1 MLAIMKEGRDM
12 PLAWLCSVAAV
23 VGTTFT
29 YAFGVWPQSLTV
41 LLVAM
46 GVDYLTGI
54 AAAMKEKKGLNSH
67 IGSWGLTRKGLT
79 LLIVLLAH
87 QIDLLLHLDG
97 VTMSGAIYFYLANE
111 LVSITENYGRIGL
124 PLPDSLKQ
132 MIEVLKDKGNRSN
145 KDRKEED
152 PSSIAEEEDHPKD
165 DNSK

>member
-1 MLAIMKEGRDM
+1 M
-12 PLAWLCSVAAV
+12 PLAWLCSMAAV

-46 GVDYLTGI
+46 GVDYLTGV

-87 QIDLLLHLDG
+87 QIDLLLQLDG

-111 LVSITENYGRIGL
+111 LISITENYGRLGL
-124 PLPDSLKQ
+124 PMPDNLRQ
-132 MIEVLKDKGNRSN
+132 IIEVLKDKGKKKSD
-145 KDRKEED
+145 KDKDEED
-152 PSSIAEEEDHPKD
+152 SSNP
-165 DNSK
+165 

>member
-1 MLAIMKEGRDM
+1 M
-12 PLAWLCSVAAV
+12 PLAWLCSMAAV

-29 YAFGVWPQSLTV
+29 YAFGAWPQSLTV

-46 GVDYLTGI
+46 GVDYLTGV

-111 LVSITENYGRIGL
+111 LISITENYGRIGL
-124 PLPDSLKQ
+124 PLPDSLRQ
-132 MIEVLKDKGNRSN
+132 IIEVLKDKGNKSSD
-145 KDRKEED
+145 KEKEEGN
-152 PSSIAEEEDHPKD
+152 SSGHTEEGDHSNN

>member
-1 MLAIMKEGRDM
+1 M
-12 PLAWLCSVAAV
+12 PLAWLCSMAAV
-23 VGTTFT
+23 VGTAFT
-29 YAFGVWPQSLTV
+29 YAFGAWPQSLNV
-41 LLVAM
+41 LLIAM
-46 GVDYLTGI
+46 GIDYLTGV

-111 LVSITENYGRIGL
+111 LISITENYGRIGL

-132 MIEVLKDKGNRSN
+132 LITVLKDKGKN
-145 KDRKEED
+145 KDNDKDNDD
-152 PSSIAEEEDHPKD
+152 PSDPRSL
-165 DNSK
+165 